1 MLLVYGIVAAI
12 LIGYLMG
19 GRARNYLAQPLR
31 GVLLPALALAIEA
44 CFGLL
49 AKRWEPALW
58 LGWATCAEYALLA
71 AFVALNFRR
80 RGAKLLAL
88 ATAYPALASL
98 IDRIEAGALP
108 EYALVGWDAP
118 LWFLGDTIPLFGG
131 LASAGDLLMAAG
143 MFLLIFDLLRQNPPA
158 QNGPPL

>member
-1 MLLVYGIVAAI
+1 MNQEKKTEKSDLLFLVLITI
-12 LIGYLMG
+12 L
-19 GRARNYLAQPLR
+19 A
-31 GVLLPALALAIEA
+31 V
-44 CFGLL
+44 
-49 AKRWEPALW
+49 
-58 LGWATCAEYALLA
+58 
-71 AFVALNFRR
+71 
-80 RGAKLLAL
+80 AL
-88 ATAYPALASL
+88 ATALNFAVIACNGFSMPVTPIVYDYPALASL